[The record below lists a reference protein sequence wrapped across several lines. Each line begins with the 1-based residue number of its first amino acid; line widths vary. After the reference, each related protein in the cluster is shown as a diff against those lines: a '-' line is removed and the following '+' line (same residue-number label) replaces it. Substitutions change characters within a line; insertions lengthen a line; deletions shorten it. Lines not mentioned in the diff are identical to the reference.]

1 VFGMLDW
8 KEFRWRFE
16 FGEIRV
22 DRVEVE
28 VDPGQSGLIDNVGA
42 DEEVFRVF
50 DSAFDESGYG
60 VVFKE
65 ELVRS
70 RTLG

>member
-1 VFGMLDW
+1 MRDW
-8 KEFRWRFE
+8 KEVGRRFK
-16 FGEIRV
+16 FGKIRV

-28 VDPGQSGLIDNVGA
+28 VDPGQSGLIDNICA
-42 DEEVFRVF
+42 DEEVFWVF

-60 VVFKE
+60 VVFEE

>member
-1 VFGMLDW
+1 M
-8 KEFRWRFE
+8 
-16 FGEIRV
+16 
-22 DRVEVE
+22 E

-42 DEEVFRVF
+42 DEEVFWVF

-60 VVFKE
+60 VVFEE

>member
-1 VFGMLDW
+1 
-8 KEFRWRFE
+8 
-16 FGEIRV
+16 V
-22 DRVEVE
+22 DCVEVE

-42 DEEVFRVF
+42 DKEVFWVF

-60 VVFKE
+60 VVFEE

-70 RTLG
+70 RTLGSASAGTLSAWVFFLPHRRRS